1 MYMIDFQSS
10 ALEVWSTDNSISVI
24 CILLALQVMASA
36 PDLLSQT
43 YLGSQNSVDVLKL
56 KSLFKTQLPGTTPLH
71 SIPRDSDSAS
81 QRERPQ

>member
-56 KSLFKTQLPGTTPLH
+56 KSLFKTASWNNSPPLH
-71 SIPRDSDSAS
+71 P
-81 QRERPQ
+81 QRF